1 MSKNLHWIWV
11 FPPII
16 VFELIETTWV
26 MSFQIKKCY
35 VFVVMNVHKL
45 RILQLVKIDIIEGQ
59 YFIVMIL
66 I

>member
-1 MSKNLHWIWV
+1 MVCQFECLYWCLIETLASNMS

-35 VFVVMNVHKL
+35 VFVVMSVHKL
-45 RILQLVKIDIIEGQ
+45 RI
-59 YFIVMIL
+59 YYN
-66 I
+66 

>member
-1 MSKNLHWIWV
+1 
-11 FPPII
+11 
-16 VFELIETTWV
+16 